1 MVLAVVV
8 KEAVEGDVPK
18 VYSRQSIGRRH
29 FDHSNPPLSNVA
41 KPVAVLAVAIAFVVE
56 LKGYSYFYRQNSA
69 VVDSILPEQ
78 HFSVECTHQHYCCRP
93 ANYWTTRL
101 PD

>member
-18 VYSRQSIGRRH
+18 VYSLQSIGRRH
-29 FDHSNPPLSNVA
+29 FDHSNPPLSEPNVA

-56 LKGYSYFYRQNSA
+56 LKGYSYFYRHSSA
-69 VVDSILPEQ
+69 VVDSILQKQ
-78 HFSVECTHQHYCCRP
+78 HFSVECTHHQQQ
-93 ANYWTTRL
+93 
-101 PD
+101 